1 MNIYQFIIY
10 DFDYDNTILLSHTDL
25 YSKNEFH
32 EICSNAMIEAA
43 CNRINSDYVKNLRT
57 FTCEDNSSY
66 INACDED
73 GYEDNDVL
81 LNDNL
86 YSDAISILESRGF
99 TRINNTIDFNVYRY
113 DHQVLNVQ
121 DELQKYLTTN
131 TETHS

>member
-1 MNIYQFIIY
+1 
-10 DFDYDNTILLSHTDL
+10 
-25 YSKNEFH
+25 
-32 EICSNAMIEAA
+32 MIEAA
-43 CNRINSDYVKNLRT
+43 CNRINSDYVKNLRK

-73 GYEDNDVL
+73 GYENNDVL

-113 DHQVLNVQ
+113 DRQVLNVQ
-121 DELQKYLTTN
+121 DELQKYLTQNMETN
-131 TETHS
+131 